1 MPSIMLDT
9 LSMSQIIEKIS
20 FVYKEIEPEIIYI
33 PFSHD
38 VHTDHQII
46 SKAFQST
53 SKWFRSPYVNK
64 ILMYET
70 LSETEFNFIEKRRFS
85 PNIFIDIS
93 KYLDKKIEIMNMYK
107 SEVSNFPFPRSEK
120 SIRALAALRGSQ
132 CGFEAA
138 ESFELVFEK
147 K

>member
-1 MPSIMLDT
+1 MSKILFVSPHPDDETLGCGGTIIRAKIDGHELFWAIVTEPSKELGWSQKQIDARYLEIKNVAKEYSFNKVFNLNMPSIMLDT

-53 SKWFRSPYVNK
+53 SNGF
-64 ILMYET
+64 
-70 LSETEFNFIEKRRFS
+70 
-85 PNIFIDIS
+85 
-93 KYLDKKIEIMNMYK
+93 
-107 SEVSNFPFPRSEK
+107 
-120 SIRALAALRGSQ
+120 AAPMLIK
-132 CGFEAA
+132 F
-138 ESFELVFEK
+138 
-147 K
+147 

>member
-46 SKAFQST
+46 SKAFNQH
-53 SKWFRSPYVNK
+53 
-64 ILMYET
+64 
-70 LSETEFNFIEKRRFS
+70 
-85 PNIFIDIS
+85 PN
-93 KYLDKKIEIMNMYK
+93 
-107 SEVSNFPFPRSEK
+107 
-120 SIRALAALRGSQ
+120 GSQ
-132 CGFEAA
+132 PPMLIKF
-138 ESFELVFEK
+138 
-147 K
+147 